1 MQAKVNEIAG
11 AVDPSGKKKTVTE
24 MAKEVIQGKWG
35 NNPQRKKA
43 LIAAGYDYDAIQ
55 KKVDQLM
62 KK

>member
-1 MQAKVNEIAG
+1 MLRYKEAG
-11 AVDPSGKKKTVTE
+11 TPTPSGKTIDQV
-24 MAKEVIQGKWG
+24 AKEVIQGKWG

-62 KK
+62 MK